1 MAKFSYIPHSLLS
14 LPKDPLQDKVGVSQN
29 ERPMAGVEVRAARP
43 GSASALATGL
53 TQRGDGGCVEPH
65 DATSE
70 MAAAPASLS
79 NVLPA
84 GGPGVAEDV
93 GGREGSR
100 ARVRRDLAGR
110 PTKPHAGQRWE
121 ALPPR
126 PFHCR
131 GRCAPRV
138 LRLKR
143 GSQCLL

>member
-1 MAKFSYIPHSLLS
+1 
-14 LPKDPLQDKVGVSQN
+14 
-29 ERPMAGVEVRAARP
+29 MAGVEVRAARP

-84 GGPGVAEDV
+84 GGPGSR
-93 GGREGSR
+93 GGRGGKGGVKV
-100 ARVRRDLAGR
+100 AGKKRREVAGR

-126 PFHCR
+126 PFHR
-131 GRCAPRV
+131 RQRCAPRV
-138 LRLKR
+138 LWLKR